1 MPAFD
6 TKEMQGAIMGLV
18 IGVILVIVGAV
29 AGMITGGIGYTIIGA
44 LNKSNGV
51 TIPSNINYLGS
62 VSGILSPVFVILGI
76 ALLVAAVVWIIYLML
91 RSFQS
96 AGGTVT

>member
-1 MPAFD
+1 MFD
-6 TKEMQGAIMGLV
+6 PKEIRGPILGLV

-29 AGMITGGIGYTIIGA
+29 AGMITGGIGYTIIGT

-62 VSGILSPVFVILGI
+62 VSGILSPVFTILGI

-96 AGGTVT
+96 AGSGALS